1 MIKYLKFLWKKCF
14 GGMGYS
20 RIKKEAIA
28 VKNTSTSIPVLI
40 LQPKPEPKPEPV
52 SLHCKTHLRFK
63 KSCPVCQ
70 WVTS

>member
-28 VKNTSTSIPVLI
+28 VKNTSTSTPVLI
-40 LQPKPEPKPEPV
+40 LKPQ
-52 SLHCKTHLRFK
+52 HCEAHTRFK
-63 KSCPVCQ
+63 KSCSNCQ
-70 WVTS
+70 EVIK